1 MTIKEAGML
10 EHPLQRFFTSR
21 RSRPTFEWER
31 YQLRDVLIIDHP
43 QCEAVF
49 SRQGGQLLHFQPRGQ
64 KPWLWCASHWPQV
77 GAIRGGV
84 PVCWPW
90 YGRHPSEGVWPAHGW
105 ARLLDWKL
113 IDSRESE
120 AGVSLHWRLQLWD
133 WQADLHA
140 ELGQGMELRLTTRHQ
155 DSEPCQFS
163 HALHAYWRISDVQEV
178 ALEGLDGAQGYDQ
191 LSRQACQQEGD
202 LRVAGGCQ
210 RVFDHTGPLQ
220 LQDQAWQR
228 RLGIDTGDSA
238 NTVVWH
244 PGKRPL
250 MGVAG
255 SEAGG
260 FVCVE
265 AASGGSESLSLA
277 PGERAELSL
286 QAYLVH

>member
-10 EHPLQRFFTSR
+10 EHPLQRFFRSR
-21 RSRPTFEWER
+21 RPRPTFDWER
-31 YQLRDVLIIDHP
+31 YQLRDVLVIDHP
-43 QCEAVF
+43 RCQAVF
-49 SRQGGQLLHFQPRGQ
+49 SRQGGQLLHFQPVGQ
-64 KPWLWCASHWPQV
+64 KPWLWCATHWPQV

-113 IDSRESE
+113 IDSEASD

-133 WQADLHA
+133 WQADLYA
-140 ELGQGMELRLTTRHQ
+140 ELGQGMTLRLSTRHQ
-155 DSEPCQFS
+155 DSQPCQFS
-163 HALHAYWRISDVQEV
+163 HALHAYWRISDVTEV

-191 LSRQACQQEGD
+191 FSRKACRQEGE

-210 RVFDHTGPLQ
+210 RVFDHSGSLQ
-220 LQDQAWQR
+220 LQDQVWQR
-228 RLGIDTGDSA
+228 RLRIDTGDSA

-244 PGKRPL
+244 PGSRPL

-255 SEAGG
+255 HEASG
-260 FVCVE
+260 FVCVQ
-265 AASGGSESLSLA
+265 AASADSDSLA